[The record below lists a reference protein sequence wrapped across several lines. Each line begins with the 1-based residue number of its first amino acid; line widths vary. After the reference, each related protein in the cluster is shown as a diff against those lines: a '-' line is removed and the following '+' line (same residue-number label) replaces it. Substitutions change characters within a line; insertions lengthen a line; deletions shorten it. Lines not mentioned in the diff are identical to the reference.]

1 MELAEIIHSTF
12 LKVVEEYDP
21 LEIDHNAVEFAVP
34 KDFLLIPEKVSGM
47 LRSLNSKKSSGPE
60 PIPTAILKEMSSLL
74 APPLTHIFNSA
85 LMVTSLH
92 NGNEQM
98 SAQFLT
104 NLVFKIQ
111 KKTSGHLLP
120 CWQGILKTP

>member
-47 LRSLNSKKSSGPE
+47 LRSLSLSVKSPVVLS
-60 PIPTAILKEMSSLL
+60 
-74 APPLTHIFNSA
+74 
-85 LMVTSLH
+85 
-92 NGNEQM
+92 
-98 SAQFLT
+98 QFL
-104 NLVFKIQ
+104 
-111 KKTSGHLLP
+111 LLY
-120 CWQGILKTP
+120 